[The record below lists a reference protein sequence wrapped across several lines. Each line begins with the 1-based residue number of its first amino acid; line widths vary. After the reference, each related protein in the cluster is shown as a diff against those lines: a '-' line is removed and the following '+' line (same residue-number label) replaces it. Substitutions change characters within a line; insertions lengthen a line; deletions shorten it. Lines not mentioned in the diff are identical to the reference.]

1 MCKSLINWELFL
13 LVVICTWMSELP
25 EYQRQKPPWKM
36 DGNIANFDNTSDV
49 KKDSYALL
57 DSSDFINDIYNLTNS
72 SDHVNGTFNMTSP
85 LLSRMSTYHFHGYSI
100 VVPMTIIMIFTILL
114 AIGGNIMVILTILR
128 HRGMRTRTNMFIV
141 NLAVADI
148 LVAALDMPVS
158 LVTILEG
165 DWIFSDTLC
174 KLNGFTMALFL
185 ICSIHTLMY
194 ISIHKYIS
202 ITRPFSR

>member
-1 MCKSLINWELFL
+1 MPIFIFNFFLFQIL
-13 LVVICTWMSELP
+13 CAWMNSDSKFD
-25 EYQRQKPPWKM
+25 KPPWSM
-36 DGNIANFDNTSDV
+36 SSRMSENNLVNCSDLSNDTEFDNGIFNSSDCIDNTS
-49 KKDSYALL
+49 
-57 DSSDFINDIYNLTNS
+57 NLTRE
-72 SDHVNGTFNMTSP
+72 
-85 LLSRMSTYHFHGYSI
+85 LSILTEEPTYHFYGNAI
-100 VVPMTIIMIFTILL
+100 VVPMAFILVCIIVL

-158 LVTILEG
+158 LITIAEG
-165 DWIFSDTLC
+165 DWIFNKTLC

>member
-1 MCKSLINWELFL
+1 MNATLDESLEN
-13 LVVICTWMSELP
+13 P
-25 EYQRQKPPWKM
+25 EM
-36 DGNIANFDNTSDV
+36 DSNF
-49 KKDSYALL
+49 SY
-57 DSSDFINDIYNLTNS
+57 FYNS
-72 SDHVNGTFNMTSP
+72 SPNASAV
-85 LLSRMSTYHFHGYSI
+85 MSGRSNYYYFHGYG
-100 VVPMTIIMIFTILL
+100 VVIPMAIIMVFFIVL

-148 LVAALDMPVS
+148 LVAGLDMPVS
-158 LVTILEG
+158 LVTIIEG
-165 DWIFSDTLC
+165 DWIFGDGLC
-174 KLNGFTMALFL
+174 QLNAFTMALFL

>member
-1 MCKSLINWELFL
+1 
-13 LVVICTWMSELP
+13 MSENNLSNSSDLLNDM
-25 EYQRQKPPWKM
+25 EFNSSFF
-36 DGNIANFDNTSDV
+36 NITN
-49 KKDSYALL
+49 
-57 DSSDFINDIYNLTNS
+57 SSDFINDTSNLTRA
-72 SDHVNGTFNMTSP
+72 
-85 LLSRMSTYHFHGYSI
+85 LSILTEPTYLFYGNSI
-100 VVPMTIIMIFTILL
+100 VIPMAIVLVCIIVL

-158 LVTILEG
+158 LITIAEG
-165 DWIFSDTLC
+165 DWIFSQTLC
-174 KLNGFTMALFL
+174 VLNGFTMALFL

>member
-1 MCKSLINWELFL
+1 MSSRMNENSLVNCSDLRNDTE
-13 LVVICTWMSELP
+13 
-25 EYQRQKPPWKM
+25 
-36 DGNIANFDNTSDV
+36 FDNGIFNP
-49 KKDSYALL
+49 A
-57 DSSDFINDIYNLTNS
+57 NS
-72 SDHVNGTFNMTSP
+72 SDCINDTSN
-85 LLSRMSTYHFHGYSI
+85 LTRELSILADESTYHFYGNAI
-100 VVPMTIIMIFTILL
+100 VVPMAFILVCIIVL

-158 LVTILEG
+158 LITIAEG
-165 DWIFSDTLC
+165 DWIFSKTLC